1 MPKRKLGEY
10 GAAVRKNFR
19 WNTFWNILDGIFF
32 DIGFELIGLFTIM
45 AGFIAI
51 LVEREPMLAGWENR
65 LATIVPAVM
74 HLCWHVAG
82 LFAVPYAESVRR
94 RKPFLIKWALL
105 LRFPLL
111 FLALSTYFYAGD
123 SPIVALVL
131 MYLCM
136 LSFSLIDGLLLPT
149 WHDYVSRMMPVDR
162 RGMVFGFRQ
171 GLAAA
176 ASVSVLW
183 WAKPMLSSVAFPL
196 NYALIFGVAFVS
208 MMISYGSFLP
218 LREIVY
224 HRVQPRLKLKRYFR
238 RIKTIIKEDGNFRR
252 FLVISAIAGLTM
264 MSTISVFTL
273 KVIDGLGLRGNE
285 TELVALTMFLTILIV
300 LFRGIALPAFGVLGD
315 KFGNKLVTLI
325 SVALT
330 VCANI
335 VMWFAAASWGYYAA
349 FIVIGIGWAGGMI
362 SWMNWVT
369 EFSSIEDRASYIA
382 IRNLTQAP
390 LFVMPLV
397 GGYLAD
403 LVSPDLVFALAA
415 GIGTVSFFLLL
426 LLVREP
432 RRRVHDVFF
441 GPLKPT
447 RD

>member
-1 MPKRKLGEY
+1 MSRKLGEY

-19 WNTFWNILDGIFF
+19 WNMFWNVLDGIFF

-51 LVEREPMLAGWENR
+51 LVERAPELAGWENR

-82 LFAVPYAESVRR
+82 LFAVPYAESVKR
-94 RKPFLIKWALL
+94 RKPFLVKMALVMRIPVL
-105 LRFPLL
+105 C
-111 FLALSTYFYAGD
+111 LALSTYYFAAE
-123 SPIVALVL
+123 SPIMALVL
-131 MYLCM
+131 MYLC
-136 LSFSLIDGLLLPT
+136 LFGFSVVDGLLLPT

-176 ASVSVLW
+176 GAVLVLW
-183 WAKPMLSSVAFPL
+183 WAKPLLSEVSFPM

-208 MMISYGSFLP
+208 MMISYITFLP

-238 RIKTIIKEDGNFRR
+238 RIGEIIRQDGNFRR
-252 FLVISAIAGLTM
+252 FLVVSVIAGLTM

-273 KVIDGLGLRGNE
+273 KTITGLGLRGKE
-285 TELVALTMFLTILIV
+285 TELAALTMLLTIIIV
-300 LFRGIALPAFGVLGD
+300 LCRGIALPLFGVLGD
-315 KFGNKLVTLI
+315 KYGNKLVTLI
-325 SVALT
+325 SVAMT
-330 VCANI
+330 VGANI
-335 VMWFAAASWGYYAA
+335 AMWLATGSWGYFAA
-349 FIVIGIGWAGGMI
+349 FIIIGVGWAGGMI
-362 SWMNWVT
+362 SWLNWIT

-390 LFVMPLV
+390 LFVMPLL
-397 GGYLAD
+397 GGFLAD
-403 LVSPDLVFALAA
+403 LVSPDLVFVLAA
-415 GIGTVSFFLLL
+415 LIGVIAFFLLL
-426 LLVREP
+426 LMVREP

-441 GPLKPT
+441 GPRKPT